1 MSVKISA
8 ITIGSIS
15 VDVDKLKSL
24 GGMEVFQITDQK
36 SCDEII
42 NTVAADDIVFILSK
56 GGEVYYAE
64 KFFSRLPALKIYIV
78 TESQAA
84 ENKNLRD
91 AIIQIPEKDF
101 SQSVYEIIEGIRDF
115 EVINLKTMLK
125 NSGKAVAMVSISNS
139 LEDAADELLSKY
151 ENEFKT
157 ARIILVTIFGA
168 AKSLSMFAVSDVT
181 EKIQDAVRKDAEIIW
196 KINSDETYGD
206 KVKLG
211 ITVGRFI
218 A

>member
-24 GGMEVFQITDQK
+24 GNIGVFQITDQK

-42 NTVAADDIVFILSK
+42 NSCVCHSQIQTNTFERINSPAYYTPLSDCK
-56 GGEVYYAE
+56 N
-64 KFFSRLPALKIYIV
+64 FR
-78 TESQAA
+78 
-84 ENKNLRD
+84 NKNLRD

-101 SQSVYEIIEGIRDF
+101 SQSVYEIIEGVRDF

-125 NSGKAVAMVSISNS
+125 NSGKAVALVSVADS
-139 LEDAADELLSKY
+139 LENAADELLSKY

-157 ARIILVTIFGA
+157 ARVILVTIFGS
-168 AKSLSMFAVSDVT
+168 AKSLSMFAVNDVT
-181 EKIQDAVRKDAEIIW
+181 EKIQDVLRKDAEIIW
-196 KINSDETYGD
+196 KINSDENYGD